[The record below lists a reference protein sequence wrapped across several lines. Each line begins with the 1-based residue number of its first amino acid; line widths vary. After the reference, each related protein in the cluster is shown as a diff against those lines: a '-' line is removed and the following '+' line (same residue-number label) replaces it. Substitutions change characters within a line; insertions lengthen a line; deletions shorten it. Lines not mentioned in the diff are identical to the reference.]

1 MKTME
6 DYMRMNGEMTPQA
19 LERARKKWN
28 TKRIQMEERYEL
40 REERYSSKLDYND
53 RRDSGKLDGNF
64 VMIGGERVP
73 VELFG
78 ERMTKMEEDRQ

>member
-28 TKRIQMEERYEL
+28 TKRIQM
-40 REERYSSKLDYND
+40 
-53 RRDSGKLDGNF
+53 
-64 VMIGGERVP
+64 VMN
-73 VELFG
+73 
-78 ERMTKMEEDRQ
+78 